1 MPTVETSV
9 IVHAPL
15 DVVYAVAKDNRSF
28 PLFMPD
34 VKSLSV
40 VEEDGPRVVS
50 DWIGVIS
57 AFNVKVRWKQEDVWD
72 DAAHVC
78 AFRQLEG
85 DYDMMDGTWT
95 FTEVGDGVTKFD
107 SILNYEYEVPALGPL
122 VRRVVHSLVIKN
134 MDSVLAALKKRSEE
148 KVESTF

>member
-15 DVVYAVAKDNRSF
+15 SVLYAVAKDNRSF

-34 VKSLSV
+34 VKSLTV

-72 DAAHVC
+72 DAAHTC
-78 AFRQLEG
+78 HFKQLEG
-85 DYDMMDGTWT
+85 DYDMMDGVWT
-95 FTEVGDGVTKFD
+95 FTSLGDEVTRFD
-107 SILNYEYEVPALGPL
+107 SSLVYVYEVPLLGPL
-122 VRRVVHSLVIKN
+122 ISKVVHSLVIKN
-134 MDSVLAALKKRSEE
+134 MDSVLAALKTRAEE
-148 KVESTF
+148 KV